1 MRRRSLLVCLGVLVA
16 CLAILPGCKK
26 KKTDEGGGD
35 GGGGGAGAPPAVSS
49 EYVVFARL
57 DAKSIRDSAL
67 FAEVKQAITK
77 ADGTAVWDKVE
88 GEASKEMGFKPTDL
102 DTVTVC
108 VTEVPNEGEP
118 KFVLIVASSKPIDK
132 ATAFGLGADAK
143 PDARGFYTKRGDGLI
158 HFPNAKTVVLLH
170 PELAQK

>member
-1 MRRRSLLVCLGVLVA
+1 MRRRSLLVCLGALVA

-26 KKTDEGGGD
+26 KKVDDGGD
-35 GGGGGAGAPPAVSS
+35 GGGGGADAPAAVSS

-57 DAKSIRDSAL
+57 DAKSVRDGAL

-77 ADGTAVWDKVE
+77 ADGTAEWDKVE
-88 GEASKEMGFKPTDL
+88 GEASKEMGFKPTDI

-118 KFVLIVASSKPIDK
+118 KMVLIVASSKPIDK
-132 ATAFGLGADAK
+132 AAAFRLGADAK

-158 HFPNAKTVVLLH
+158 HFPDGTVV
-170 PELAQK
+170 